1 MNTYYLKCDM
11 GVVQIDWMDELIY
24 GIGLPKK
31 MKAKKSIPISAA
43 LKDTVKNL
51 EKLFDGKDTAFDFDL
66 LHFEKTGTF
75 THNVY
80 KTVFKIPAGKTLSYK
95 EVAKKSG
102 NEKASR
108 AVGSAMAKNPF
119 PLIVPCHRVLAAGGK
134 AGGFDGGI
142 PMKRDLLKLE
152 NTDVAF

>member
-51 EKLFDGKDTAFDFDL
+51 EKLYTPAKSPPGKNT
-66 LHFEKTGTF
+66 
-75 THNVY
+75 
-80 KTVFKIPAGKTLSYK
+80 IPA
-95 EVAKKSG
+95 
-102 NEKASR
+102 R
-108 AVGSAMAKNPF
+108 
-119 PLIVPCHRVLAAGGK
+119 I
-134 AGGFDGGI
+134 
-142 PMKRDLLKLE
+142 
-152 NTDVAF
+152 